1 VQRPILIIA
10 LGWLAGIAANSFCS
24 FSWGWSAAGLL
35 ITGAN
40 GGIWFYLTRKGLFLF
55 LFFSSLLAGMTQ
67 MAWVDQHN
75 VSHIPTSSTKESV
88 FAKLTGEVAEPPK
101 VDGDR
106 GTLMLQVSSVH
117 IRGTYK
123 PVYVSGERVPLSIRL
138 MSPEDQE
145 QLDRLRRGIRL
156 DVEAELFRPDPA
168 RNPGGFDDRLYLYQ
182 LGIHWRG
189 TVSSLKDISILEV
202 PPPSWDHVVDSLR
215 LRLGSTLDAVYPAE
229 TAGLMRGMLL
239 GERSEV
245 PWTVEAD
252 FIRLGLVHLMAISG
266 LNVGVFAGCLYVV
279 LTRMGVTREKTAL
292 IIIFA
297 LPFYAVLTGA
307 GAPVIRS
314 VIMASLALTAVILR
328 RWKDTLSFWGA
339 ALWGMLCWNPYQAFQ
354 PGFQLSFVVTLA
366 LLAGVGPVSRCLP
379 FSWPGVNQLLAVP
392 LVAQAASFP
401 LLVYYFHEIS
411 LLSWFLNL
419 WVVPAVSL
427 LVIPLGLTALGLGLI
442 HPVMGWLPAGISH
455 FLLKGI
461 LSITSVVGKWKGP
474 QLHSAPPS
482 LGWMAAYGVILVYI
496 AVSLAKR
503 VPRAGVHRWISLILL
518 SVWILG
524 LWMPFPGRRGLQ
536 ITFLD
541 VGQGDSAVIETPSG
555 QVILIDGGG
564 SLSFG
569 EESWERRRKPREVG
583 EDVVVPFLKAR
594 GIQRID
600 WLVMT
605 HGDADHIGGLKAVV
619 EQLPVI
625 HVIRNPHPP
634 RTTLERELMDRLRRS
649 GAIVFTAP
657 LGVRWTLEP
666 GVSWQ
671 FLHPGPLQHGH
682 LDQTNNDS
690 VVFLLTVYGYR
701 VMMTGDIEEK
711 GEKTMLR
718 HWDLPEV
725 DVLKVAHHGSTTS
738 TSEGWLDAIRPRMA
752 VVSVGRNNR
761 FGHPAP
767 EVIRRLKDRDI
778 TVWRTDRNG
787 AVTVRMQPGKMAVE
801 SMLP

>member
-1 VQRPILIIA
+1 
-10 LGWLAGIAANSFCS
+10 
-24 FSWGWSAAGLL
+24 
-35 ITGAN
+35 
-40 GGIWFYLTRKGLFLF
+40 
-55 LFFSSLLAGMTQ
+55 
-67 MAWVDQHN
+67 
-75 VSHIPTSSTKESV
+75 
-88 FAKLTGEVAEPPK
+88 
-101 VDGDR
+101 
-106 GTLMLQVSSVH
+106 
-117 IRGTYK
+117 
-123 PVYVSGERVPLSIRL
+123 
-138 MSPEDQE
+138 
-145 QLDRLRRGIRL
+145 
-156 DVEAELFRPDPA
+156 
-168 RNPGGFDDRLYLYQ
+168 
-182 LGIHWRG
+182 
-189 TVSSLKDISILEV
+189 
-202 PPPSWDHVVDSLR
+202 
-215 LRLGSTLDAVYPAE
+215 
-229 TAGLMRGMLL
+229 
-239 GERSEV
+239 
-245 PWTVEAD
+245 
-252 FIRLGLVHLMAISG
+252 
-266 LNVGVFAGCLYVV
+266 
-279 LTRMGVTREKTAL
+279 
-292 IIIFA
+292 
-297 LPFYAVLTGA
+297 
-307 GAPVIRS
+307 
-314 VIMASLALTAVILR
+314 
-328 RWKDTLSFWGA
+328 
-339 ALWGMLCWNPYQAFQ
+339 
-354 PGFQLSFVVTLA
+354 
-366 LLAGVGPVSRCLP
+366 
-379 FSWPGVNQLLAVP
+379 
-392 LVAQAASFP
+392 
-401 LLVYYFHEIS
+401 
-411 LLSWFLNL
+411 
-419 WVVPAVSL
+419 
-427 LVIPLGLTALGLGLI
+427 
-442 HPVMGWLPAGISH
+442 
-455 FLLKGI
+455 LKGI